1 MYVVRPMTAADLPLV
16 AVWRARPHVLQWW
29 NTPPD
34 DLAAETVDDATISVW
49 IAEWDGRP
57 IAYIQD
63 YRVHDWPGHHF
74 SFLPVGSRGMDILIG
89 EPDLIGAGHGTQIVG
104 RHVGTL
110 FARGVPAMGID
121 PHPDNAAAR
130 RAYAKAGFVEVDGRP
145 ADTEWGVSILMTRHA
160 ARR

>member
-1 MYVVRPMTAADLPLV
+1 MTAADVALV
-16 AVWRARPHVLQWW
+16 AAWRRRPHVLKWW

-34 DLAAETVDDATISVW
+34 DLAAETVGDATIAVW
-49 IAEWDGRP
+49 IAELDARP

-74 SFLPVGSRGMDILIG
+74 SFLPTDSRGMDILIG
-89 EPDLIGAGHGTQIVG
+89 GPDLIGRGHGTAIVE
-104 RHVGTL
+104 RHVDAL

-130 RAYAKAGFVEVDGRP
+130 RAYAKAGFVEVDGRSV
-145 ADTEWGVSILMTRHA
+145 DTQWGRSILMV
-160 ARR
+160 RRR